1 MADCRV
7 GADISL
13 PSRMMAILSPMFLL
27 LNWNMAAPPSLL
39 NPKRIMGSWVS
50 GLREGEALVMYSPFR
65 PYLFSSSTSTSLVK
79 LLPASSLVVSAY
91 FL

>member
-13 PSRMMAILSPMFLL
+13 SSRMMAILSPMFLL
-27 LNWNMAAPPSLL
+27 LNWYMAAPPSLS

-50 GLREGEALVMYSPFR
+50 GLRDEEALVMYSPFS
-65 PYLFSSSTSTSLVK
+65 PYLFPISTSTSLVE
-79 LLPASSLVVSAY
+79 LLPASSLEVSAY